1 MQSQVGLGS
10 ITMNKAS
17 EGDGIPVELFQ
28 ILKVMLWKCCTQYA
42 SKFGKLSS
50 GHRTGKGV
58 FIPIPKEGNAKEF
71 SNYYTI
77 ALIHTLIKIMLK
89 ILQASLQQYVNWE
102 LPNVQSL
109 KRQRNQ
115 RSNCQYALNHRK
127 KQESSRKKKIYFCF
141 IDYLKAFD
149 CVDHNKL

>member
-1 MQSQVGLGS
+1 
-10 ITMNKAS
+10 
-17 EGDGIPVELFQ
+17 
-28 ILKVMLWKCCTQYA
+28 MLWKCCTQYA

-127 KQESSRKKKIYFCF
+127 KQESSRKKKNLLLLYWLLESLWLCGSQQAVEYSSR
-141 IDYLKAFD
+141 DWNTRPPYLLPEKSV
-149 CVDHNKL
+149 CRSRNNS